1 MFEKNKNGQIQEK
14 LGDIAQNVGL
24 LAMGTAMAVGFIE
37 IGGHSR
43 VVVPATATLSPAGE
57 HLQGGDPM
65 RREREETGPHY
76 ISYGAM
82 HRTAGR
88 SGTL

>member
-1 MFEKNKNGQIQEK
+1 MFEKNKNGQLQEK
-14 LGDIAQNVGL
+14 LSDAAQNIGL

-37 IGGHSR
+37 IAGHTR
-43 VVVPATATLSPAGE
+43 AVVPATASVSPAGE
-57 HLQGGDPM
+57 HQQGGDPM

-88 SGTL
+88 SGSV